1 MESLSWRVI
10 VADTRTGRVVE
21 ENLPYLD
28 SPRYEYGIN
37 IAGGWGVKL
46 PIDGSS
52 LSAQDIEAL
61 SDPWRFTIAVAY
73 GNFIAQMGPL
83 VGENYNDDDDL
94 ASTDVSGG
102 GLWDYLTR
110 KRLLVTG
117 DVNGTTIKEWTAD
130 VVFGP
135 GATSPKGTPIPPA
148 NQNLSLHTIGKRLV
162 EISMDRTNGQL
173 PIVLP
178 DDIAGTA
185 EREYPG
191 YDLAH
196 LGERLMQITQVEDG
210 PEMEFRPR
218 FVDDTRQSLEWFH
231 RIGTPAAGGRI
242 GNLDQLHKWEY
253 RSALVK
259 VHVVRDGSQ
268 QTHSRF
274 ERGAGM
280 ERDLLLGYASE
291 PSYAED
297 FGWPLLE
304 DVGSQ
309 HTSATEQA
317 TLNSWAAGAISTYQ
331 RPITTWTAEIRIDG
345 TNGFG
350 EKTDSPPLGEFSA
363 GDTATF
369 QMTGH
374 RRIADGQYA
383 VRILSVANHTR
394 DTAKL
399 NLQLLGRI
407 A

>member
-1 MESLSWRVI
+1 MI

-21 ENLPYLD
+21 DDLPYLD

-37 IAGGWGVKL
+37 IAGGWGVRL

-52 LSAQDIEAL
+52 LSTQDIEEF
-61 SDPWRFTIAVAY
+61 SDPWRFTIGVAR

-83 VGENYNDDDDL
+83 VGENYNDDDNL
-94 ASTDVSGG
+94 AATDVSGG

-117 DVNGTTIKEWTAD
+117 DVNGTTIKEPAAD

-135 GATSPKGTPIPPA
+135 GPTSPKGTPIPAA

-162 EISMDRTNGQL
+162 EISMDRTNGAL

-178 DDIAGTA
+178 DDIAGSS

-191 YDLAH
+191 YDLAYV
-196 LGERLMQITQVEDG
+196 GERLMQLTQVELG

-218 FVDDTRQSLEWFH
+218 YVDETHQFVEWFH

-242 GNLDQLHKWEY
+242 GNLDNLHKWEY
-253 RSALVK
+253 GGALVK
-259 VHVVRDGSQ
+259 VNVTRDGSQ
-268 QTHSRF
+268 QTHNRF

-317 TLNSWAAGAISTYQ
+317 TLDSWAAAAVSTYQ
-331 RPITTWTAEIRIDG
+331 KPITTWSAVIRVDG
-345 TNGFG
+345 TNGLG
-350 EKTDSPPLGEFSA
+350 EETGSPPLGEFSV
-363 GDTATF
+363 GDTAIF
-369 QMTGH
+369 QMRGH
-374 RRIADGQYA
+374 RRIRDGLYA
-383 VRILSVANHTR
+383 VRILNVSNDTR
-394 DTAKL
+394 DTAKIA
-399 NLQLLGRI
+399 LQVLGEVE
-407 A
+407 